1 MAIYAKK
8 LTLMTEDLQP
18 KITMDLTINKSRFKI
33 GWGGQGQ
40 RPRSAGGKANIHDRL
55 GAESMKSQMI
65 G

>member
-33 GWGGQGQ
+33 GWGG
-40 RPRSAGGKANIHDRL
+40 GKASVHDQL
-55 GAESMKSQMI
+55 GERPTFMI
-65 G
+65 GWEPSQ